1 MRREP
6 NMNGLF
12 KAVSVAACS
21 YSHRDGSKRVP
32 DEETAQMLALLIVVA
47 VFGALLLDAV
57 IYIVNS
63 IEDDVAGI

>member
-1 MRREP
+1 
-6 NMNGLF
+6 
-12 KAVSVAACS
+12 
-21 YSHRDGSKRVP
+21 
-32 DEETAQMLALLIVVA
+32 MLALLIVVA